1 MRCVVDASVAAKWF
15 APEDDSPVAFGILDH
30 ELLAPDL
37 LYAEVANILW
47 KKWRRG
53 EVADDVPEI
62 GARLLGNLTLQVT
75 PCAALIADA
84 IALATRLGHPAYD
97 CFYLALARRHSTP
110 LITADSR
117 VVRRCRQADAKEL
130 APFIRLLGEPVIQ
143 PEY

>member
-15 APEDDSPVAFGILDH
+15 APEDDSPVTFGILDH

-62 GARLLGNLTLQVT
+62 GARLLAGLTLQVT
-75 PCAALIADA
+75 PCASLMADA
-84 IALATRLGHPAYD
+84 VALATRLGHPAYD

-110 LITADSR
+110 MVTADLR
-117 VVRRCRQADAKEL
+117 LIARCQQADASDL
-130 APFIRLLGEPVIQ
+130 AGLIQ
-143 PEY
+143 PLAAFGH

>member
-62 GARLLGNLTLQVT
+62 GARLLAGLTLQVT
-75 PCAALIADA
+75 PCASLMADA
-84 IALATRLGHPAYD
+84 VALATRLGHPAYD

-110 LITADSR
+110 MVTADQR
-117 VVRRCRQADAKEL
+117 LIARCQQADASDL
-130 APFIRLLGEPVIQ
+130 AGLIQ
-143 PEY
+143 PLAAFGH